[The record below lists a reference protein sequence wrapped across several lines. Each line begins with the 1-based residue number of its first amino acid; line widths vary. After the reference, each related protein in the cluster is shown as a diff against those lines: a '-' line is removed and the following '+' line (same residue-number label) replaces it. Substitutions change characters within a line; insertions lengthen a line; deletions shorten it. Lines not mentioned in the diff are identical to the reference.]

1 MMDCLELDIGTK
13 MTLLTL
19 SGYKSKS
26 FALVLGLLM
35 QTIFQF
41 KVFFLDIECCLSEM
55 RISQNWD
62 GFEPS
67 ISPK

>member
-35 QTIFQF
+35 QTNFQF

-55 RISQNWD
+55 
-62 GFEPS
+62 
-67 ISPK
+67 